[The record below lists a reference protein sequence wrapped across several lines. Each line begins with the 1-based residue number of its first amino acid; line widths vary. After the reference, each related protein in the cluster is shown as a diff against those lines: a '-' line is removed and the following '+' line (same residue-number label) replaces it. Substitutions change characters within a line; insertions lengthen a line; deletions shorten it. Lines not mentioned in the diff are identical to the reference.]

1 MKIFRDVL
9 AFVVFLS
16 FVFLFMGCQ
25 SAGGTRESQASH
37 VVTVDEKIES
47 VHSFATLLE
56 KAIGDLRSSHDY
68 DNFILFVHGRGKHP
82 EKAFKKSLL
91 SDLES
96 NYSSKVIMYHWP
108 SWEGPLAFP
117 EGNARASARDF
128 AIVLK
133 ELGEYQR
140 KNSQLLEDIKFTLLA
155 HSMGSIILE
164 EFALNSENNSF
175 DKVFDTIVVSSSA
188 SAGKDHSNWIGRI
201 DFADNIYVTVNRDD
215 PMLGKAGVKK
225 RARRL
230 GKGLSNREGVKFE
243 LAKNAKYIDVSES
256 SLGHRYYLHRDL
268 KDRPVVKSFFNRVL
282 NGFPAT
288 LDKDHG
294 VKEIRRE
301 RVYVLKRYQ

>member
-1 MKIFRDVL
+1 MKVIRDAL
-9 AFVVFLS
+9 AFTVFLS

-25 SAGGTRESQASH
+25 SARGTKESQASH

-56 KAIGDLRSSHDY
+56 KAIEDLRSSHDY
-68 DNFILFVHGRGKHP
+68 DNFILFVHGRGQHP

-128 AIVLK
+128 ATVLK

-268 KDRPVVKSFFNRVL
+268 KDRPVVKSFINRVL
-282 NGFPAT
+282 NGFPAI

-301 RVYVLKRYQ
+301 RVYVLKRYE